1 MFDDQE
7 VRMSLKFRGTLV
19 LVVGTALGLTLSLG
33 GGVLAERQGGA
44 LTLPGASSAPSLG
57 PEESRLLAEVME
69 RVRRD
74 YVEDIDDRRL
84 IESAIRGMM
93 TELDPHSQFLD
104 AKEFEDIRISTT
116 GNYSGVGLEVAVEEG
131 RIRVVSPMD
140 GTPAQRAGIQPGDVL
155 VSIDQVALEG
165 ADLGEAVGRMRGRP
179 GTRVS
184 LGVLR
189 ADAEQGDELLTF
201 DLQRMPIAVRSV
213 RSEYLGEGY
222 GYLRISHFSDTTGKD
237 LRHAVATLNRLADG
251 QLRGAVL
258 DLRNNPGGVLDAAVD
273 VADAFLDRGVIVS
286 GDGRL
291 RDARFQ
297 RRARAGDIL
306 DGASLVVLVNAGS
319 ASASEIVAGAL
330 KDHHRAILLGT
341 HTFGKGSV
349 QTVMPLSNGRAIK
362 LTTSR
367 YFTPSGASIHDE
379 GIQPDVLVRQPA
391 DRTTPLGPEHLD
403 DDLQLSEALHWLRS
417 AGVMHSRAR

>member
-1 MFDDQE
+1 
-7 VRMSLKFRGTLV
+7 MSLKVRGTLV
-19 LVVGTALGLTLSLG
+19 LVVGTALGLTLSIG

-44 LTLPGASSAPSLG
+44 LALPGSAHGPSLG

-84 IESAIRGMM
+84 IESAIRGMIA
-93 TELDPHSQFLD
+93 ELDPHSQFLD
-104 AKEFEDIRISTT
+104 ASEFEEIRISTT
-116 GNYSGVGLEVAVEEG
+116 GNYSGVGLEVVVDEG
-131 RIRVVSPMD
+131 RIRVVTPMD
-140 GTPAQRAGIQPGDVL
+140 GTPAQRAGILPGDVL
-155 VSIDQVALEG
+155 VSIDEVALET
-165 ADLGEAVGRMRGRP
+165 ANLGEAVGRMRGRP

-184 LGVLR
+184 LGILR
-189 ADAEQGDELLTF
+189 ADVEQGDELLTF

-213 RSEYLGEGY
+213 RSEYLGDGY
-222 GYLRISHFSDTTGKD
+222 GYLRITHFSDTTGKD
-237 LRHAVATLNRLADG
+237 LRHSVAALNRLADG
-251 QLRGAVL
+251 RLRGVVL
-258 DLRNNPGGVLDAAVD
+258 DLRNNPGGVLDAAVE
-273 VADAFLDRGVIVS
+273 VADAFLDGGVIVS

-306 DGASLVVLVNAGS
+306 DGASLVVLVNSGS

-330 KDHHRAILLGT
+330 KDHNRAILLGT

-367 YFTPSGASIHDE
+367 YFTPSGASIHDG

-391 DRTTPLGPEHLD
+391 DRPTPLGPAHLD
-403 DDLQLSEALHWLRS
+403 DDHQLSEALHWLRG